1 MKMVV
6 LDTNVL
12 VSALRSRRGVSFKL
26 LSLVGTG
33 QFDVVVS
40 VPLVVEY
47 EYALNR
53 TAQQLALEPNVVG
66 DILDYVCRVA
76 THQDIWFLWRPI
88 LSDPRDDML
97 LEVGMASEAEAIIT
111 YNKRDFRE
119 AESFDI
125 QILTPKEFLNDEG
138 LL

>member
-1 MKMVV
+1 MKTVV
-6 LDTNVL
+6 IDTNDF
-12 VSALRSRRGVSFKL
+12 VSALRSRRGASFKL

-33 QFDVVVS
+33 RFDVVVS

-47 EYALNR
+47 EYALSK
-53 TAQQLALEPNVVG
+53 TAQKLDLVSGVVG

-76 THQDIWFLWRPI
+76 KHQDIWFLWRPI

-125 QILTPKEFLNDEG
+125 QIMTPKEFLLDEG